1 MNNLLGPVSHH
12 VSRTIAM
19 TAATAAAT
27 VSIACVGFASSA
39 RADEL
44 YNPPALP
51 SNGSVNGVLSEAG
64 IPTGMGGYAY
74 DYVVNLNEGDR
85 IEIEAFSDSFDT
97 IVTLIGPDGS
107 TIAEN
112 DDGADGSTNSLMY
125 TRLTQSGRYTIRV
138 RAFGAAGEGPFTV
151 DLVRLRPI

>member
-1 MNNLLGPVSHH
+1 MNNLFGR
-12 VSRTIAM
+12 VSRTIA
-19 TAATAAAT
+19 ATAA
-27 VSIACVGFASSA
+27 IACVGFTSSA

-44 YNPPALP
+44 YNPQTFP
-51 SNGSVNGVLSEAG
+51 SSGSINGVLSEAG

-112 DDGADGSTNSLMY
+112 DDGPDGSTNSLMY
-125 TRLTQSGRYTIRV
+125 TRLTASGRYIIRV
-138 RAFGAAGEGPFTV
+138 RAFGTAGEGPFTV

>member
-1 MNNLLGPVSHH
+1 MNNLFGRASRH
-12 VSRTIAM
+12 VSRAIAA
-19 TAATAAAT
+19 TTATAAI
-27 VSIACVGFASSA
+27 VCIGFSSSA

-44 YNPPALP
+44 YNPQGLP
-51 SNGSVNGVLSEAG
+51 SSGSINGVLSEAG

-85 IEIEAFSDSFDT
+85 VEIEAFSDSFDT
-97 IVTLIGPDGS
+97 ILTLIGPDGS

-112 DDGADGSTNSLMY
+112 DDSTDGSTNSLMY

-151 DLVRLRPI
+151 NLVRLRPI

>member
-1 MNNLLGPVSHH
+1 MNNLFGRVSH
-12 VSRTIAM
+12 TI
-19 TAATAAAT
+19 AATA
-27 VSIACVGFASSA
+27 VIACVGFTSSA

-44 YNPPALP
+44 YNPQTFP
-51 SNGSVNGVLSEAG
+51 SSGSINGVLSEAG

-74 DYVVNLNEGDR
+74 DYVINLNEGDR

-97 IVTLIGPDGS
+97 ILTLIGPDGS

-112 DDGADGSTNSLMY
+112 DDGLDGSTNSLMY
-125 TRLTQSGRYTIRV
+125 TRLTESGRYTIRV

-151 DLVRLRPI
+151 NLVRLRPI